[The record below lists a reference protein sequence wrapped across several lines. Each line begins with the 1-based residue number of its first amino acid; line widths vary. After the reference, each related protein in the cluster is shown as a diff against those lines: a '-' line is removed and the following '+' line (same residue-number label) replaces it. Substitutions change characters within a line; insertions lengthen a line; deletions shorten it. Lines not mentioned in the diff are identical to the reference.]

1 MAGDDQTG
9 RKVAL
14 VGGAGVLAWWLL
26 GRGGSGP
33 FGRTAA
39 GDDGGLRRA
48 SRHVVW
54 IRATRIELDGV
65 PADLPTVV
73 AKCRE
78 SGVAEVHA
86 TGDATTR
93 VVRDVLNSLRSAG
106 VTVYASPDVASLA
119 PSVIA

>member
-1 MAGDDQTG
+1 MPADDQTG
-9 RKVAL
+9 KKVAL

-26 GRGGSGP
+26 GRGDGRA
-33 FGRTAA
+33 FGRSTES
-39 GDDGGLRRA
+39 DDGGSRR

-65 PADLPTVV
+65 PSDLPAVV

-93 VVRDVLNSLRSAG
+93 VVRDVLTALRSAG
-106 VTVYASPDVASLA
+106 VTIYASPDVASLA
-119 PSVIA
+119 PPVIP

>member
-1 MAGDDQTG
+1 MAVDDQTG

-14 VGGAGVLAWWLL
+14 VGGAGLLAWWLL
-26 GRGGSGP
+26 GRGAGRA

-39 GDDGGLRRA
+39 GDGDGSRPA

-54 IRATRIELDGV
+54 IRAARIELDGA
-65 PADLPTVV
+65 PMDLSTIV

-78 SGVAEVHA
+78 TGVAEVHA

-93 VVRDVLNSLRSAG
+93 VVRDVLDALRSAG
-106 VTVYASPDVASLA
+106 VTIYASPDVASLT
-119 PSVIA
+119 PPVI